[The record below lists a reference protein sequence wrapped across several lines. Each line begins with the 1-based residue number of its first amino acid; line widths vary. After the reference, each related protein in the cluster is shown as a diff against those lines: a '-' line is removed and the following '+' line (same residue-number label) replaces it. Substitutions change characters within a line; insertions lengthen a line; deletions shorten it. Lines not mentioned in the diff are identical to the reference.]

1 MGLAVTAAD
10 PESGDAL
17 AYSVAESSGPDA
29 AADPAADLAD
39 FNRDFSLDAATGQ
52 VSVGAG
58 AAIDFETRSAYKV
71 AYRVTDNKN
80 AAGGNDP
87 AIDDTLVLTVDVTD
101 ANEAPVFAAGSASR
115 TVAENTAT
123 GDVGLAVTAA
133 DPDSG
138 DVLAYSVA
146 VTSEAGAAA
155 DLADFNRDFS
165 LDAATGQVS
174 VKATAAIDFETR
186 SSYKVAYRVTD
197 NKNAAGG
204 NDPAIDDTLILTVDV
219 TDANEAPRFA
229 DSNSDGT
236 ADAVTRTVT
245 ENTAS
250 GGVGLAVTAAD
261 PESGDV
267 LAYSVAESSGPDA
280 AADPAADLAD
290 FNRDFSLDAATG
302 QVSVKATAVI
312 DFEARSAYVVAYRV
326 TDNKNAAGG
335 NDPAIDDTLVL
346 TISVG
351 NENEAGSVS
360 VSGDPEAG
368 ATLTASVS
376 DPDGA
381 VSGVGWVWSVG
392 ASVSGSF
399 SAVSGA
405 TDAGFVV
412 RAADVGMYLRA
423 AATYTDVTHTAAGQT
438 AAETVGPVGAANSAP
453 RFADS
458 NSDGTA
464 DAVSRT
470 IAENTA
476 TGDVGLAV
484 TATDDDSD
492 ALTYSVAESSGPDAA
507 ADPAADL
514 ADFNRDFSLDAATG
528 QVSVGAGAVIDFEA
542 RSAYVVAYRVT
553 DNKNAAGGNDPAIDD
568 TLVLTISVG
577 NLNEAGSVSVSG
589 DPDAGATL
597 TASVSDPDG
606 AVSGVGWVWSVGAS
620 VSGSF
625 SAVSG
630 ATDAGFVVR
639 AADVGMY
646 LRAAATYTDVTHT
659 AAGQTAAETVGPV
672 GAANSA
678 PRFADSNSDGTA
690 DAVSRTI
697 AENTA
702 TGDVGAAVT
711 ATDDDSDAL
720 TYSVAE
726 SSGPGAAADPAADL
740 ADFNRDFSL
749 DAATGQV
756 SVGAGAAIDFE
767 ARSSY
772 KVAYRVTDNKN
783 AAGGN
788 DPAIDD
794 TLVLTVDVTDANEA
808 PVFADSNSDGTADAV
823 TRTVTENTTTGN
835 VGLAVTAA
843 DPDSGDVLA
852 YSVAVTSDV
861 GAADHLADFNRDFS
875 LDAATGQVSVKATAA
890 IDYETRSSY
899 KVAYRVTDN
908 KNSAG
913 SVDTAVDD
921 TLVLTINVTDVAET
935 TNSAPGFASSSAS
948 RAVAE
953 NTASGNVGL
962 AVTATDADSD
972 ALTYSVAE
980 SSGPDAATDP
990 AADLADFNRDFS
1002 LDAATGQVSVG
1013 AGAVIDFE
1021 TRSAYKV
1028 AYRVTDNK
1036 NAAGG
1041 NDPAIDDTIML
1052 TINVGNENEAGV
1064 VVVSGGLVPG
1074 VTLTAS
1080 VSDPDGAVSGV
1091 SWQWARGDAER
1102 GPFVD
1107 VAGASDVSFVLSPAD
1122 SGKFVRATASYVDVA
1137 HSVPGQMAA
1146 ETVGPVAAAGVV
1158 VAPSV
1163 PRGVRVASGLG
1174 AVTVSWEA
1182 SQSNG
1187 GALLRFEYRSAKGS
1201 TIGHDV
1207 PWVDAGDALEV
1218 VVRGLETGAV
1228 SGELYTLEVR
1238 ARNEAGYSDTV
1249 TVRVRPLP
1257 RQYWR
1262 WVSFG
1267 QYQHSAE
1274 EGGDTATVRVRLQTR
1289 TNDRVE
1295 VPVVVSYHGG
1305 ATSDDVHE
1313 VVRSVV
1319 FEPGERERTLR
1330 VRAVDD
1336 RDDDDGEWVGLG
1348 FGDLPAG
1355 LHAGGPNG
1363 SARVSIV
1370 DSVDDVPG
1378 VSAGFVQAS
1387 MSSREGQRVTPTLT
1401 LTGEPEV
1408 PQTRRGFWQ
1417 VRLELSWTSSTAH
1430 GPGRFG
1436 GQASSWVQ
1444 FDARHMS
1451 RTINVLCPDDQ
1462 VRGPAHSITVEIDSA
1477 WLEGVPER
1485 LAAPIP
1491 LELASGNRRL
1501 VVDCAE
1507 DDTAAPP
1514 TTPSYPTVA
1523 AAISTT
1529 AQPAVMRE
1537 AGETSATL
1545 AVTLSADPGRDVWIP
1560 LRVTADGADSSDFDF
1575 GDPYENGVLRY
1586 APFRPSGGVHR
1597 FGDDHAFPY
1606 VLFRAGGPLTQTF
1619 RVWAQD
1625 DRHHDPGEAIDIALG
1640 NLPERITGTGS
1651 VRVSISDDDP
1661 APAVTVS
1668 LRTYDSPPSEDA
1680 GPARVCVR
1688 LDKNPQRRLVIALE
1702 VTRNGGATPA
1712 DHSAVPAEVVFEDY
1726 QHDPFPHSPR
1736 CANIELWALD
1746 DTERDPDESITI
1758 TITATP
1764 PDVTIDPTRRS
1775 ITIELRDN
1783 DTD

>member
-1 MGLAVTAAD
+1 MLTVSVGNENEAGSVSVSGDPEAGATLTASVSDPDGAASGVGWVWSVGASPTGPFSVVSGATGAEFVVRAADVGKYLRAAATYTDSTHSASGQTASETVGPVGATNSAPRFADSNSDGTADAVTRTVTENTTTGDVGLAVTATDAD
-10 PESGDAL
+10 SDAL
-17 AYSVAESSGPDA
+17 TYSVAESSGPDA

-52 VSVGAG
+52 VRVRAG
-58 AAIDFETRSAYKV
+58 AAIDYESRSAYIV

-87 AIDDTLVLTVDVTD
+87 AVDDTLVLTIDVTD
-101 ANEAPVFAAGSASR
+101 ANEAPRFADSDSDGTADAVTR
-115 TVAENTAT
+115 TVSENTT
-123 GDVGLAVTAA
+123 SGDVGLAVTAA
-133 DPDSG
+133 DPESG

-174 VKATAAIDFETR
+174 VKATAAIDYETR
-186 SSYKVAYRVTD
+186 AAYKVAYRVTD
-197 NKNAAGG
+197 NKNSAGSV
-204 NDPAIDDTLILTVDV
+204 DTAVDDTLVLTIDV

-229 DSNSDGT
+229 DSDSDGT
-236 ADAVTRTVT
+236 ADAVSRTVT

-250 GGVGLAVTAAD
+250 GSVGLAVTAAD
-261 PESGDV
+261 PDSGDV

-302 QVSVKATAVI
+302 QVSVRAGAAI
-312 DFEARSAYVVAYRV
+312 DYETRSTYIVAYRV
-326 TDNKNAAGG
+326 TDNKNSAGSV
-335 NDPAIDDTLVL
+335 DTAVDDTLVL
-346 TISVG
+346 TVSVG

-381 VSGVGWVWSVG
+381 ASGVGWVWSVG
-392 ASVSGSF
+392 ASPTGPF
-399 SAVSGA
+399 SVVSGA
-405 TDAGFVV
+405 TGAEFVV
-412 RAADVGMYLRA
+412 RAADVGKYLRA
-423 AATYTDVTHTAAGQT
+423 AATYTDSTHSASGQT
-438 AAETVGPVGAANSAP
+438 ASETVGPVGATNSAP
-453 RFADS
+453 EFADS

-470 IAENTA
+470 VSENTT

-484 TATDDDSD
+484 TATDADSD

-514 ADFNRDFSLDAATG
+514 DAFNRDFSLDAATG
-528 QVSVGAGAVIDFEA
+528 QVSVRAGAAIDYEA
-542 RSAYVVAYRVT
+542 RSAYIVAYRVT
-553 DNKNAAGGNDPAIDD
+553 DNKNAAGGNDPA
-568 TLVLTISVG
+568 
-577 NLNEAGSVSVSG
+577 
-589 DPDAGATL
+589 
-597 TASVSDPDG
+597 
-606 AVSGVGWVWSVGAS
+606 
-620 VSGSF
+620 
-625 SAVSG
+625 
-630 ATDAGFVVR
+630 
-639 AADVGMY
+639 
-646 LRAAATYTDVTHT
+646 
-659 AAGQTAAETVGPV
+659 
-672 GAANSA
+672 
-678 PRFADSNSDGTA
+678 
-690 DAVSRTI
+690 
-697 AENTA
+697 
-702 TGDVGAAVT
+702 
-711 ATDDDSDAL
+711 
-720 TYSVAE
+720 
-726 SSGPGAAADPAADL
+726 
-740 ADFNRDFSL
+740 
-749 DAATGQV
+749 
-756 SVGAGAAIDFE
+756 
-767 ARSSY
+767 
-772 KVAYRVTDNKN
+772 
-783 AAGGN
+783 
-788 DPAIDD
+788 
-794 TLVLTVDVTDANEA
+794 
-808 PVFADSNSDGTADAV
+808 
-823 TRTVTENTTTGN
+823 
-835 VGLAVTAA
+835 
-843 DPDSGDVLA
+843 
-852 YSVAVTSDV
+852 
-861 GAADHLADFNRDFS
+861 
-875 LDAATGQVSVKATAA
+875 
-890 IDYETRSSY
+890 
-899 KVAYRVTDN
+899 
-908 KNSAG
+908 
-913 SVDTAVDD
+913 VDD
-921 TLVLTINVTDVAET
+921 TLILTIDVTDVAET

-948 RAVAE
+948 RTVAE

-980 SSGPDAATDP
+980 SSGPDAAADP
-990 AADLADFNRDFS
+990 AADLDAFNRDFEF
-1002 LDAATGQVSVG
+1002 DPAAAGQVSVK
-1013 AGAVIDFE
+1013 AGAAIDYE
-1021 TRSAYKV
+1021 SRSAYIV

-1102 GPFVD
+1102 GLFVD

-1137 HSVPGQMAA
+1137 HSVPGQMAD

-1174 AVTVSWEA
+1174 AVTVSWGA

-1249 TVRVRPLP
+1249 RVRGVRPLP
-1257 RQYWR
+1257 RQHWR

-1387 MSSREGQRVTPTLT
+1387 MNAREGQRVTPTLT
-1401 LTGEPEV
+1401 LSAAPEV
-1408 PQTRRGFWQ
+1408 PVFQTRPTSTVASWR

-1444 FDARHMS
+1444 FDAGHMS
-1451 RTINVLCPDDQ
+1451 RSIEVLCPDDQ

-1758 TITATP
+1758 TITTTP